1 MTTPLAWPSPLLIH
15 PGLFISHALCP
26 RQTAAGSSQV
36 FLPFVLSS
44 PIHPPYSARL
54 TVRKHKTDCYSP
66 TSNPSVVP
74 AVLGT
79 KPKLLGRHTRL
90 LLNWPPPACSDSS
103 WDTPLILAA
112 PITGSAPLQ
121 LLSQGS
127 MHVLLHFHGTSFFS
141 LLRNSPFRTWLS
153 RHLPRKGQLPWPT
166 QSGSDVPLG
175 P

>member
-103 WDTPLILAA
+103 WDRHSPHSGCPHHGQCSPPATLSGLHACAASFPWNIL
-112 PITGSAPLQ
+112 
-121 LLSQGS
+121 
-127 MHVLLHFHGTSFFS
+127 F
-141 LLRNSPFRTWLS
+141 
-153 RHLPRKGQLPWPT
+153 LPPP
-166 QSGSDVPLG
+166 
-175 P
+175 